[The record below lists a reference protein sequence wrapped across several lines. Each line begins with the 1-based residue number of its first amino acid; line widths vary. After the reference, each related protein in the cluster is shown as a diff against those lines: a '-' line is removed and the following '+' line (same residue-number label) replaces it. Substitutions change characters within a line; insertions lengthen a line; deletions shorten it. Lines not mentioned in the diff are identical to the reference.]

1 MKIVYLH
8 GFASS
13 PRSSKAQFFK
23 ERFEQLGIEVTI
35 PDLAQGNFAQL
46 TLTGQLA
53 VVNDA
58 AGPGPLI
65 VMGSSM
71 GGYLAALYAA
81 RHLEVEKVVA
91 LAPAF
96 DFARLWRLR
105 LGEEQMRDWAQRGW
119 METPH
124 YGTGQTEHI
133 GYELYKD
140 ALSYEPYPEITQ
152 PILIIHGLNDDVVPV
167 EVSREFTLRTA
178 NARLVEVSSGHELT
192 DQVELIWQETR
203 LFLQI
208 L

>member
-1 MKIVYLH
+1 VKIVYLH

-23 ERFEQLGIEVTI
+23 ERFEQLGVEVTI

-53 VVNDA
+53 VVNEA
-58 AGPGPLI
+58 AGPGPLVI
-65 VMGSSM
+65 MGSSM

-81 RHLEVEKVVA
+81 RHPEVETVVA

-105 LGEEQMRDWAQRGW
+105 LGEEQMRAWARRGW

-140 ALSYEPYPEITQ
+140 ALIYEPYPEISQ

-167 EVSREFTLRTA
+167 EVSREF
-178 NARLVEVSSGHELT
+178 ARRRPSAHLVEVHSGHELT
-192 DQVELIWQETR
+192 DHVDTLWLETKQ
-203 LFLQI
+203 FLRI
-208 L
+208 